1 MTADFHMPGGW
12 HEPPTEHDC
21 PDPDNCTCEQDAR
34 EAYED
39 AQIERADARRKG
51 DLDA

>member
-1 MTADFHMPGGW
+1 MTDFHMPAGW
-12 HEPPTEHDC
+12 YEPPGDESDA
-21 PDPDNCTCEQDAR
+21 DSEDAAR

-51 DLDA
+51 DEYA